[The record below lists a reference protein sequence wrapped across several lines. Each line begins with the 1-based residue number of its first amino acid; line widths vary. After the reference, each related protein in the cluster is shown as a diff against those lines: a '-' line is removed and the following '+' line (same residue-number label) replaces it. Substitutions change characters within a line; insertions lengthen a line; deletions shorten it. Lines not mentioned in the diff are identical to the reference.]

1 MKKIGW
7 LVGLLGLLTSCADL
21 YDSNG
26 EQQYMSSRNG
36 TVVKV
41 NPPLSSANISDF
53 YDLPEQDKDAKVST
67 MPPH

>member
-7 LVGLLGLLTSCADL
+7 LVGLLGLLTSCVDQ

-36 TVVKV
+36 RIVKV

-53 YDLPEQDKDAKVST
+53 YDLPEQDNNAKVST
-67 MPPH
+67 MPPN